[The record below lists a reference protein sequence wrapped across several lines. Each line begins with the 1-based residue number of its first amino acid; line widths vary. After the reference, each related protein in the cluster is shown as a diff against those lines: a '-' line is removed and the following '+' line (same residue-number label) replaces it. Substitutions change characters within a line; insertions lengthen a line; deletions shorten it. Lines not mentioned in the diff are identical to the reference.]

1 MRANHDRLDGRRS
14 GGQRGAILIWVALF
28 LLVLIGLTSLGIDM
42 AKVMATHTQLQN
54 AADAAALAG
63 ASAIDPGTGKIS
75 PDTAIVRA
83 QSIASYNEAF
93 VDGMEPVLLDPSDVA
108 VTDTTVTVTARREGS
123 DAMVTYI
130 AKVFGVT
137 SLELHADATALI
149 EPTNTVECG
158 IVPLAAL
165 PPSSGGQ
172 FQPGCANLYYL
183 KTASQ
188 GGTTGN
194 YQALRFPSCSNGQGN
209 CGGITGSSAFR
220 CLLKYGM
227 CCPMSIGDQLATETG
242 NMSGSTRDGISYRF
256 QQDTDQRTGICY
268 SDYHGNGQRLV
279 TVPITTP
286 PSNGSSFVTVL
297 GFAEFFLVDI
307 PGSGSNSTIQ
317 GEFVNAAVPGSGRGT
332 PSPAAAYNLRLI
344 E

>member
-256 QQDTDQRTGICY
+256 QLGGLDDGFNFCHGHLGGSAGDSSPSCHRRDCSIGGLVIPTCLTPVGEIMHRPQSNCTAYPAEIETIYRIHQELLWRDLSRQR
-268 SDYHGNGQRLV
+268 V
-279 TVPITTP
+279 
-286 PSNGSSFVTVL
+286 
-297 GFAEFFLVDI
+297 
-307 PGSGSNSTIQ
+307 
-317 GEFVNAAVPGSGRGT
+317 
-332 PSPAAAYNLRLI
+332 
-344 E
+344 